1 VEYGAGESLA
11 IKQLAMFKKSM
22 SRWLKA
28 ALFYLGF
35 FHLLRILFPNRRTAI
50 LRYHAVVD
58 PPDNYY
64 ASPSI
69 CISQKDFER
78 HVRYFARRYRIL
90 SLDDAVDAIRAGK
103 QLPRNAVVFTFDDG
117 YADNFVAAEILKRY
131 KASGTFYLTASCID
145 RTEPFW
151 LFEANYLILKTKQS
165 GLRLRVGGKGIELSL
180 TDAEKKSAAIRE
192 VVKIIKSND
201 RAVRETVRE
210 QMRQQLADE
219 NYRQAADRVML
230 TWEQVRQ
237 MLQNGMII
245 GSHTM
250 THLNLP
256 NADPADAREEI
267 ARCRVAL
274 EKKLGIPIR
283 HFSVPNSGP
292 YPYYNDQIKKM
303 VAESGYVSSV
313 TSAPG
318 FAGTDSDLLKLRRI
332 RTVPE
337 LYETIATIELAK
349 FED

>member
-1 VEYGAGESLA
+1 ML
-11 IKQLAMFKKSM
+11 KKNI

-28 ALFYLGF
+28 ALFSLGI
-35 FHLLRILFPNRRTAI
+35 FHLLRILFPNRRVAI

-58 PPDNYY
+58 TPANYY
-64 ASPSI
+64 ASPGI
-69 CISQKDFER
+69 CVSPNEFEQ

-90 SLDDAVDAIRAGK
+90 SLDEVIDTILAGK
-103 QLPRNAVVFTFDDG
+103 QLPRNAVAFTFDDG
-117 YADNFVAAEILKRY
+117 YADNLVAAEILKRHN
-131 KASGTFYLTASCID
+131 ASGTFYLTVSCID

-151 LFEANYLILKTKQS
+151 LFEVNYLILQTKQPS
-165 GLRLRVGGKGIELSL
+165 LRLQVADAAYGGVAGKNLELSL
-180 TDAEKKSAAIRE
+180 TDAARKNAAIRE
-192 VVKIIKSND
+192 IVKIIKSNN

-219 NYRQAADRVML
+219 NYRDAADRVML

-237 MLQNGMII
+237 MLKNGMII
-245 GSHTM
+245 GGHTM

-256 NADPADAREEI
+256 NADPPDAQEEI
-267 ARCRVAL
+267 ARCRAAL

-292 YPYYNDQIKKM
+292 YPYYNDRIKKM

-313 TSAPG
+313 TSAHG
-318 FAGTDSDLLKLRRI
+318 FAGPDSDLLKLRRI

-337 LYETIATIELAK
+337 LYETIATIELGK
-349 FED
+349 FGD

>member
-1 VEYGAGESLA
+1 ML
-11 IKQLAMFKKSM
+11 L
-22 SRWLKA
+22 SRRLKA
-28 ALFYLGF
+28 ALFHFGF
-35 FHLLRILFPNRRTAI
+35 FHFIRVLSPNRRVAI

-64 ASPSI
+64 ASPGI
-69 CISQKDFER
+69 CVSPKEFEA
-78 HVRYFARRYRIL
+78 HVRYFARRYRII
-90 SLDDAVDAIRAGK
+90 SLDEAVDAILAGK

-131 KASGTFYLTASCID
+131 NASGTFYLTVSCID

-151 LFEANYLILKTKQS
+151 LFEANYLILKAKRS
-165 GLRLRVGGKGIELSL
+165 NLRLHVGGKEIALSL
-180 TDAEKKSAAIRE
+180 TDAEKKNAAIRE
-192 VVKIIKSND
+192 VVKIIKSNN

-210 QMRQQLADE
+210 QMRRQLADE
-219 NYRQAADRVML
+219 NYREAADRVML

-245 GSHTM
+245 GGHTM

-256 NADPADAREEI
+256 NADPPDAREEI
-267 ARCRVAL
+267 SCCRLAL

-292 YPYYNDQIKKM
+292 YPYYNDQIKTM
-303 VAESGYVSSV
+303 VAESGYASSV
-313 TSAPG
+313 TSAHG
-318 FAGTDSDLLKLRRI
+318 FAGPDSDLLKLRRI

-337 LYETIATIELAK
+337 LCETIATIELGK
-349 FED
+349 FWS